1 MLYDNRMETPVYK
14 DFKNFGLQQSV
25 LRALEEEG
33 VTCPTEI
40 QGKVIPLA
48 SRGGDVIAKAPTGT
62 GKTLAYVLP
71 LLKAADVSSK
81 SVEALILCP
90 TRELAIQIGDVI
102 KSATKYTEGIR
113 TAVLYGGQDIQ
124 RQLFLLRKK
133 PQIVVGTVGRVLDHI
148 DRKTVK
154 LNGLKTLVLDE
165 CDVMLDMGFIGDIRK
180 IVAKTNT
187 DRQNLV
193 FSATIPDQIKALC
206 SEMMKDPVT
215 VSSECEGREL
225 PDVKQYYILLKD
237 SQRVECLKALVQKY
251 SLKRTIVFCNTKFRA
266 EKLAQAMK
274 SKGITCCLLHGD
286 LDQKERSAAMKAF
299 KEGKYAMLVT
309 TDVSAR
315 GIDVE
320 DVDAVINFDPPAD
333 EDYYVHRIGRTARAF
348 RKGAAYTLAEAYQLS
363 YIQAYIRRTGVE
375 ITPLELEYDYA
386 ASYTL
391 PKDGSNKRDAEARAR
406 DRENSVRYFLNIGK
420 RDMFDKPTLVRLV
433 CSKAGVSEYKI
444 IDVKIRDTYSFVQVT
459 LDEAEKVP
467 ALKGL
472 TVGSR
477 RINVDIA
484 SEEAESKEK
493 KEKKPFSKEGAKVG
507 RDRAARENKE
517 RCGRGGKSKRA
528 DGKKTDNTGSKVNTR
543 KDKEKTRSK
552 KGIVLNKK
560 GQVQNPKPRGKR
572 MKKL

>member
-14 DFKNFGLQQSV
+14 DFKNFGLQQTV
-25 LRALEEEG
+25 LRALDDEG
-33 VTCPTEI
+33 ITCPTEI
-40 QGKVIPLA
+40 QQKVIPLA
-48 SRGGDVIAKAPTGT
+48 EEGVDVIAKAPTGT

-71 LLKAADVSSK
+71 LLKAVDVSSK

-133 PQIVVGTVGRVLDHI
+133 PQIVIGTVGRVLDHI

-154 LNGLKTLVLDE
+154 LNALKTLVLDE

-180 IVAKTNT
+180 IVAKTHT

-193 FSATIPDQIKALC
+193 FSATIPDQIKTLC

-215 VSSECEGREL
+215 VSAECDGKEL

-237 SQRVECLKALVQKY
+237 SQRVECLKALVEKH

-274 SKGITCCLLHGD
+274 SRGIKCCLLHGD
-286 LDQKERSAAMKAF
+286 LEQRERSAAMKAF
-299 KEGKYAMLVT
+299 RGGEYSMLVS

-315 GIDVE
+315 GIDVD

-363 YIQAYIRRTGVE
+363 YVQAYIRRTGAE
-375 ITPLELEYDYA
+375 ITPIELDYDFA

-391 PKDGSNKRDAEARAR
+391 PKDGSNKRDLEARAR

-420 RDMFDKPTLVRLV
+420 RDMLDKPTLVRLV
-433 CSKAGVSEYKI
+433 CSKAGVNEYKI

-459 LDEAEKVP
+459 KDEAEKVLT
-467 ALKGL
+467 LKGM
-472 TVGSR
+472 TVGNR
-477 RINVDIA
+477 KINVDIA

-493 KEKKPFSKEGAKVG
+493 KEKKPYVKEGGKGG
-507 RDRAARENKE
+507 RGKAPREKKDE
-517 RCGRGGKSKRA
+517 TKGGKSKRGNKE
-528 DGKKTDNTGSKVNTR
+528 DTSG
-543 KDKEKTRSK
+543 KEKEVKRSK

>member
-1 MLYDNRMETPVYK
+1 MDTVVYK
-14 DFKNFGLQQSV
+14 DFKNFGLQESV
-25 LRALEEEG
+25 IRALDEEG
-33 VTCPTEI
+33 VTVPTEI
-40 QGKVIPLA
+40 QQKVIPLA
-48 SRGGDVIAKAPTGT
+48 NCGADVIAKAPTGT

-71 LLKAADVSSK
+71 VIKAADVGSK
-81 SVEALILCP
+81 TVGALVLCP
-90 TRELAIQIGDVI
+90 TRELALQIGDVI
-102 KSATKYTEGIR
+102 KSVTKYTEGIR

-148 DRKTVK
+148 ERKTVK
-154 LNGLKTLVLDE
+154 LKDLKTLILDE

-193 FSATIPDQIKALC
+193 FSATIPAAIQTLC
-206 SEMMKDPVT
+206 DELMKEPVT
-215 VSSECEGREL
+215 VQAECGGKEV
-225 PDVKQYYILLKD
+225 PDIEQYYILLKD
-237 SQRVECLKALVQKY
+237 SQRVECLSALIKKFNL
-251 SLKRTIVFCNTKFRA
+251 SRTIVFCNTKFRA

-274 SKGITCCLLHGD
+274 GRGISCCLLHGD
-286 LDQKERSAAMKAF
+286 LEQRERNAAMKGYR
-299 KEGKYAMLVT
+299 EGKFSMLVS

-315 GIDVE
+315 GIDVD

-348 RKGAAYTLAEAYQLS
+348 SKGAAYTLAEAYQLS
-363 YIQAYIRRTGVE
+363 YIQAYIRRTGTE
-375 ITPLELEYDYA
+375 ITPIELDYDLS

-406 DRENSVRYFLNIGK
+406 DRENSVRYFINIGK
-420 RDMFDKPTLVRLV
+420 RDMLDKPTLVRLV
-433 CSKAGVSEYKI
+433 CSKAGVNEYKI
-444 IDVKIRDTYSFVQVT
+444 MDVKIRDTYSFVQVT
-459 LDEAEKVP
+459 RDEAEKVLS
-467 ALKGL
+467 LKGL
-472 TVGSR
+472 TVGNR
-477 RINVDIA
+477 KKNVEIA

-493 KEKKPFSKEGAKVG
+493 KENKGFKKKETKS
-507 RDRAARENKE
+507 
-517 RCGRGGKSKRA
+517 GRGNGRGEVKRVRTSKNAGNEGRKQAAEKVVSA
-528 DGKKTDNTGSKVNTR
+528 DKKRGA
-543 KDKEKTRSK
+543 K